1 MSSTINRVMLPPTYF
16 LSELSIALLCRC
28 LDDQGLLN
36 RSFKIDELKKVATRL
51 GLKPFQQQDVF
62 EELLLLEIIYS
73 ISKESRRTRVNP
85 QLNYYLNAELIVQA
99 LIGRFSEYVIGK
111 RLCKFE
117 IDGEMFDAGF
127 VKNNAEVFTAIMSRI
142 TEYLAKNDD
151 SQEPYIPSFIRL
163 YECMGTAD
171 GRDFFTKIKIGS
183 KLTTENTDA
192 SEPIFYI
199 PKYVVLNKQELDDAW
214 IPDYQRIC
222 VCIN

>member
-36 RSFKIDELKKVATRL
+36 RSFKIEELKKVATRL

-99 LIGRFSEYVIGK
+99 LIDRFSEYVIGK

-117 IDGEMFDAGF
+117 IDGEIFDAGF
-127 VKNNAEVFTAIMSRI
+127 VKNNAEVFTSIMSRV

-151 SQEPYIPSFIRL
+151 SQEAYLPSFVRL
-163 YECMGTAD
+163 YECIGTAD
-171 GRDFFTKIKIGS
+171 GRDFFTKRQVGS
-183 KLTTENTDA
+183 TLTSAHAETP
-192 SEPIFYI
+192 EPIFYI
-199 PKYVVLNKQELDDAW
+199 PKYVILNKQELDGAW
-214 IPDYQRIC
+214 LPDYQRIC